1 MNCGLLLTS
10 GDRFLLTDA
19 DALTLTSVCDG
30 STPVLDEQRF
40 GGAPVSI
47 RDIDKATWERQLK
60 RLLREDEE
68 LLLCL

>member
-10 GDRFLLTDA
+10 GDRLLLTDG
-19 DALTLTSVCDG
+19 DALTLTSVCDE
-30 STPVLDEQRF
+30 STPEAQRF

-47 RDIDKATWERQLK
+47 RDIDEAVWERQLE